1 MTSPLSRL
9 KVSSASGWGD
19 VRTAGNR
26 VRRKAV
32 VRRQVGERR
41 GRPGGRQKAKRGDGR
56 DAPPPPPPP
65 PPPDSL
71 SPQPPA
77 LNISGAMDNSV
88 PFIGAGGSGG
98 GSGGGPGGG
107 SGCCTLAVALSSL
120 LRPCPSLPLL
130 SPRSRWSPAGW
141 SPAGWSPAGWSPSPT
156 CYTVRWRRALP
167 LRARFRLRVCGGGRL
182 FGLLQCLNESLLYS
196 KS

>member
-107 SGCCTLAVALSSL
+107 SGCCTVITAS
-120 LRPCPSLPLL
+120 PLPLSPFVVPPLAPRRLVSRRLVSL
-130 SPRSRWSPAGW
+130 SYMLYCALETSIAAQGQISASRVW
-141 SPAGWSPAGWSPSPT
+141 
-156 CYTVRWRRALP
+156 RWQIVWLA
-167 LRARFRLRVCGGGRL
+167 AVF
-182 FGLLQCLNESLLYS
+182 E
-196 KS
+196 